1 MLLSANRASP
11 VSIGGPPD
19 HENDLA
25 GHDQPSDPEIA
36 VTQDDLLALEDISDD
51 VPDPADVA
59 DADAYEDLIHNN
71 LATIDSEP
79 DQTAIG
85 EAPELTEQEDP
96 SAIGDHGD
104 LTSPQG
110 MPTVIVDQFPFGSP
124 GMPIPDKP

>member
-1 MLLSANRASP
+1 MS
-11 VSIGGPPD
+11 
-19 HENDLA
+19 
-25 GHDQPSDPEIA
+25 
-36 VTQDDLLALEDISDD
+36 
-51 VPDPADVA
+51 DPADVV

-96 SAIGDHGD
+96 SAIGDHSD

-110 MPTVIVDQFPFGSP
+110 IPTVIVDQFHREKCLGLTR
-124 GMPIPDKP
+124 DKPSLARDIPIISVIK